1 MLLPL
6 YSSHVNKQL
15 SEAFTPRTCLSS
27 RLFFPKLFKQVYRLN
42 SVQTLKKKTAYRKL
56 HDIDAGLAASSI
68 IWVSPTPA
76 LCDTSAHVGTS
87 AQRFHTFQTSS
98 LAFSLPAPQTSFWHF
113 SQAVPHRRHTHT
125 TFLEMVWH
133 LRGFR
138 THEEIQ
144 TIIPVLIHWFF
155 SARFHMGIISERTHN
170 HRNRLALAPLQYA
183 LAPGVCNKS
192 CFANGNQ

>member
-27 RLFFPKLFKQVYRLN
+27 CLFFPKLFKQVYRLN
-42 SVQTLKKKTAYRKL
+42 SVQTLKKKQPIGSCMTLMLDLL
-56 HDIDAGLAASSI
+56 HPQSSGGHL
-68 IWVSPTPA
+68 P

-98 LAFSLPAPQTSFWHF
+98 LAFSLPGPQTSFWHF
-113 SQAVPHRRHTHT
+113 SQAAPHHRHTHT

-144 TIIPVLIHWFF
+144 TIIPILIHWFF

-170 HRNRLALAPLQYA
+170 HRNRSALAPLQYA
-183 LAPGVCNKS
+183 LAPGVFNKS